1 MIQKEMFTPTIFSVG
16 HSEYLHGG
24 WVQKISLEKM
34 TNRIENI
41 YSVRNI
47 LYKLKLF
54 YYTSTE
60 FQEKVNM
67 LGVIPGIE
75 PWNNNTATKII
86 FTS

>member
-1 MIQKEMFTPTIFSVG
+1 
-16 HSEYLHGG
+16 
-24 WVQKISLEKM
+24 M

-41 YSVRNI
+41 YSVRYI

-86 FTS
+86 FIS